1 MDKVKK
7 PNKRVGFEM
16 VVKQEMEKD
25 NKKVIFWIS
34 EKKKR
39 KRVRC

>member
-7 PNKRVGFEM
+7 PNKIKRVGFEM

-39 KRVRC
+39 